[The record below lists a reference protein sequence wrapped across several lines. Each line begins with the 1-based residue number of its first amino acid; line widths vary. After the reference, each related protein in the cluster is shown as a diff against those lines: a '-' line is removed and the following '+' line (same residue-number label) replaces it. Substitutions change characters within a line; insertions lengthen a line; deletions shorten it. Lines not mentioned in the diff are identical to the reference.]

1 MRYNK
6 REIKIPKF
14 NNNEIIRKIIRTVN
28 TEGFY
33 LVLFICFCIVAAAT
47 VWTVKVN
54 IDRLENINSLENK
67 NYVQNNQSNYTR
79 AAEEEENIESA
90 AIQQEEVYNDNTEE
104 VIKEEGENIAN
115 EVISNMPVFSVPVQ
129 GTVCLDYTKGTLIYS
144 KTLDQ
149 YIVHSGIDIE
159 APLNSPVSAAA
170 DGVISKVE
178 ETKDMGI
185 TIWISHKNNITT
197 VYSNLSTAEMVETG
211 QKVKKGDVISGVGD
225 TALFE
230 TIEVPHLH
238 FEVIQNNKHQD
249 PKEFLSIK

>member
-1 MRYNK
+1 
-6 REIKIPKF
+6 
-14 NNNEIIRKIIRTVN
+14 
-28 TEGFY
+28 
-33 LVLFICFCIVAAAT
+33 
-47 VWTVKVN
+47 
-54 IDRLENINSLENK
+54 
-67 NYVQNNQSNYTR
+67 
-79 AAEEEENIESA
+79 
-90 AIQQEEVYNDNTEE
+90 
-104 VIKEEGENIAN
+104 
-115 EVISNMPVFSVPVQ
+115 MPVFSVPVQ